1 MFDDKKMSESAKR
14 RMNMISKQIK
24 PNQQFIKNST
34 SNKNFYRSNQPQN
47 NVKTVGKYIGNSFNF
62 IKKNY

>member
-1 MFDDKKMSESAKR
+1 MFDEKKMSEVAKR

-24 PNQQFIKNST
+24 PNEKNYFFRNST
-34 SNKNFYRSNQPQN
+34 SNKILIQQENKI
-47 NVKTVGKYIGNSFNF
+47 KTVGKYIGNSFNF